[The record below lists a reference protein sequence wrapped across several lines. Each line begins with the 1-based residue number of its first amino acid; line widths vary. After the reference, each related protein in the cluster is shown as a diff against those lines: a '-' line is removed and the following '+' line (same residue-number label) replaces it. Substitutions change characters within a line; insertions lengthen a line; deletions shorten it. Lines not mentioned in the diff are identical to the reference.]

1 MLYADTRHG
10 RIEAEPGLQ
19 GTCPQCATP
28 MVAKCGD
35 IVSWHWAHTTTEN
48 CDPWSSG
55 EGEWHRGWKRRLE
68 VRCGAKSEPVLTRH
82 GQTHRADSMLPNGLV
97 VEYQTNYLNLPDI
110 EAREHFY
117 GSMLWIYRCEYS
129 WERIHFGKRGF
140 WWKHGPASL
149 TRHNRP
155 IFIEGPDGQFLQ
167 VDKLDH
173 VPQRAR
179 HCQWPTCRTACVS
192 ECEPDSHRVLGTG
205 RIIDLDQLIDIIA
218 VRGGLGPAQDQPL
231 FTEAPPTRYADFT
244 R

>member
-19 GTCPQCATP
+19 GTCPQCGTP

-68 VRCGAKSEPVLTRH
+68 VRCGAKSETVLTRH
-82 GQTHRADSMLPNGLV
+82 GQTHRADSMMPNGLV
-97 VEYQTNYLNLPDI
+97 IEYQANYLNLPDI
-110 EAREHFY
+110 EARERFY
-117 GSMLWIYRCEYS
+117 GSMLWIYRCEYA
-129 WERIHFGKRGF
+129 WGRIHFGRRGF
-140 WWKHGPASL
+140 WWKHGPKSL

-155 IFIEGPDGQFLQ
+155 IFLEGPDGQYLQ
-167 VDKLDH
+167 VDSLNL
-173 VPQRAR
+173 VPQWDRWEFRQAGF
-179 HCQWPTCRTACVS
+179 
-192 ECEPDSHRVLGTG
+192 EPDSHRILGTG
-205 RIIDLDQLIDIIA
+205 RIITLDQLIDTIA
-218 VRGGLGPAQDQPL
+218 KRGGLGPAVDQPL
-231 FTEAPPTRYADFT
+231 FVEAPPTRYADFT

>member
-19 GTCPQCATP
+19 GTCPQCGTP

-48 CDPWSSG
+48 CDPWSDG

-68 VRCGAKSEPVLTRH
+68 VRCGARSETVLTRH
-82 GQTHRADSMLPNGLV
+82 GETHRADSMLPNGLV

-110 EAREHFY
+110 EARERFY
-117 GSMLWIYRCEYS
+117 GKMLWIYRCEYA
-129 WERIHFGKRGF
+129 WPRIHFTKKGF
-140 WWKHGPASL
+140 WWKHGPKSL

-155 IFIEGPDGQFLQ
+155 IFIEGHDDQYLQ
-167 VDKLDH
+167 VDSLDL
-173 VPQRAR
+173 VP
-179 HCQWPTCRTACVS
+179 HWPASYTAWEREHYDP
-192 ECEPDSHRVLGTG
+192 ECHRILGTG
-205 RIIDLDQLIDIIA
+205 TVLTLDQLIDTIA
-218 VRGGLGPAQDQPL
+218 KRGGIGPAQDQPL
-231 FTEAPPTRYADFT
+231 FTETPAPRYADYT

>member
-1 MLYADTRHG
+1 
-10 RIEAEPGLQ
+10 
-19 GTCPQCATP
+19 
-28 MVAKCGD
+28 V
-35 IVSWHWAHTTTEN
+35 
-48 CDPWSSG
+48 
-55 EGEWHRGWKRRLE
+55 
-68 VRCGAKSEPVLTRH
+68 
-82 GQTHRADSMLPNGLV
+82 
-97 VEYQTNYLNLPDI
+97 
-110 EAREHFY
+110 
-117 GSMLWIYRCEYS
+117 
-129 WERIHFGKRGF
+129 
-140 WWKHGPASL
+140 KHGPASL

-231 FTEAPPTRYADFT
+231 FAEAPPTRHADFT